1 MRDARRGRK
10 FGRETDQR
18 RALLSGLASS
28 LVIHGKIR
36 TTEARAKEVRKFLEP
51 IITKARTQSMTARRM
66 AAAQLNARA
75 ATKVM
80 TVAKGYE
87 GRAGGYL
94 RITKMGVRAGDGAKV
109 AIVEFV

>member
-28 LVIHGKIR
+28 LIINGKIK

-51 IITKARTQSMTARRM
+51 IITKARTQTMTARRQV
-66 AAAQLNARA
+66 ATKLNARA
-75 ATKVM
+75 AAKVM

-87 GRAGGYL
+87 GRSGGYL
-94 RITKMGVRAGDGAKV
+94 RITKLGIRGGDAARV
-109 AIVEFV
+109 AYIEFV

>member
-28 LVIHGKIR
+28 LIINGKIK
-36 TTEARAKEVRKFLEP
+36 TTEARAKEVRKYLEP
-51 IITKARTQSMTARRM
+51 IITKARTQTMTARRQ
-66 AAAQLNARA
+66 AGAKLNARA
-75 ATKVM
+75 AAKVM

-87 GRAGGYL
+87 GRNGGYL
-94 RITKMGVRAGDGAKV
+94 RITKLGTRAGDAARV
-109 AIVEFV
+109 ALVEFV

>member
-28 LVIHGKIR
+28 LVINGKIK

-51 IITKARTQSMTARRM
+51 IVTKARTGTMTARRY
-66 AAAQLNARA
+66 AGARLNARA
-75 ATKVM
+75 AAKVM

-87 GRAGGYL
+87 SRAGGYL
-94 RITKMGVRAGDGAKV
+94 RITKLGNRGGDGARV
-109 AIVEFV
+109 AYIEFV

>member
-28 LVIHGKIR
+28 LIIHGKMK

-51 IITKARTQSMTARRM
+51 IITTAKKQTLTARRRVGS
-66 AAAQLNARA
+66 QLNARA
-75 ATKVM
+75 AARVM

-87 GRAGGYL
+87 HRSGGYL
-94 RITKMGVRAGDGAKV
+94 RITKLGNRGGDAARV
-109 AIVEFV
+109 ALIEFV